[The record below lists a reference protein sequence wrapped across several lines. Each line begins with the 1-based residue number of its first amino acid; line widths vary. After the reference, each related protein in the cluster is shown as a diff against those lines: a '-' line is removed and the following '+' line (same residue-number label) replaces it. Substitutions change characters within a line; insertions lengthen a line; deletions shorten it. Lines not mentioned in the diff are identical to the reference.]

1 MSSLTDLEKASNM
14 ESSEALLMTKTPK
27 LEAGRVVAGT
37 NNQGGSGVSSTV
49 KAMLLCAVVVQ
60 NATLNVSARRSRVA
74 AEIEEEKSGCGYK
87 STTAVVV
94 IEVLKIVLSFAL
106 YTAERMGDFGVAPIS
121 AFCQLASTTSAFP
134 VECAKILV
142 PALLYTV
149 QNNLLLVAADNLEG
163 PVLALFGQLKILA
176 TALFSV
182 VLLRRTLGA
191 RRWVSLLALT
201 LSIALVQISQ
211 MHPSHPDHDAGTSGG
226 GDEGAKNM
234 PLGLAVTCLI
244 STISGFSGVYFEM
257 VLKGSPISVWVRN
270 IHLASFSAIVAT
282 VAVFSADRAHVERC
296 GFLAG
301 YSPAVWVYVAVQ
313 AGGGLL
319 IAAVIKYADNILK
332 AFATSVAIVV
342 VALVS
347 AIFYDFELSEM
358 FFAGSAGVIYA
369 VLLYGDIVKEIP
381 GCNHC
386 PTALG
391 GQTLSDKQLYT

>member
-1 MSSLTDLEKASNM
+1 MSTQRSMDMVERGEKSTT
-14 ESSEALLMTKTPK
+14 EALLPGAKAATKVPPPPP
-27 LEAGRVVAGT
+27 A
-37 NNQGGSGVSSTV
+37 STV
-49 KAMLLCAVVVQ
+49 STTIKGVLLCAVVVQ
-60 NATLNVSARRSRVA
+60 NASLNVAARRSRVV

-94 IEVLKIVLSFAL
+94 IEVSKILLSFVL
-106 YTAERMGDFGVAPIS
+106 FTSERIGEFGVAPWS
-121 AFCQLASTTSAFP
+121 AMMSFLNTTIAHP

-191 RRWVSLLALT
+191 RRWISLFVLT
-201 LSIALVQISQ
+201 LAIALVQISQ
-211 MHPSHPDHDAGTSGG
+211 MHPSHPDHEEST
-226 GDEGAKNM
+226 GDEGSKNM
-234 PLGLAVTCLI
+234 ALGLAVTCLI
-244 STISGFSGVYFEM
+244 STISGFAGVYFEM

-270 IHLASFSAIVAT
+270 IHLACFSAIVALF
-282 VAVFSADRAHVERC
+282 AVYEADRSHVERC

-301 YSPAVWVYVAVQ
+301 YSPVVWTYVGVQ

-342 VALVS
+342 VAIVS
-347 AIFYDFELSEM
+347 AIFYDFQLSEM
-358 FFAGSAGVIYA
+358 FFAGASGVIYA
-369 VLLYGDIVKEIP
+369 VLLYGDILKEVP
-381 GCNHC
+381 GCKHC
-386 PTALG
+386 PPFLG
-391 GQTLSDKQLYT
+391 GKMLTDGKAPN